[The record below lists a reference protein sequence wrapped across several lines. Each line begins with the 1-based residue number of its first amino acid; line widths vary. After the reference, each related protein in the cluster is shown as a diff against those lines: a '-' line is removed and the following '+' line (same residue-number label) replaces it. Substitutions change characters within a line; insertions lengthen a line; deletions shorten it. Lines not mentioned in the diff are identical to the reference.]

1 MGKRRIECMMNT
13 KEFQFAIVLAAIVL
27 VVYRIYP
34 NVNIWRISR
43 PSAIRQFYLTLEP
56 GSTLAILGATIAG
69 PIAGM
74 ILGLVAWSPIFP
86 TDVLV
91 IVKVAQF
98 FTIGYLHKK
107 IQPPYDVIAIPL
119 GFILSAIVHPTLV
132 HYILYQ
138 QVIVHLYWGT
148 NIVFQATANFIFYII
163 VRLVIPQ
170 VYEWAN
176 PGVDKS
182 LKLPFLRNRQK

>member
-1 MGKRRIECMMNT
+1 MMNT

-56 GSTLAILGATIAG
+56 GSTLGILGATIAG

-119 GFILSAIVHPTLV
+119 GFIISAIVHPTLV
-132 HYILYQ
+132 HYILYK

-148 NIVFQATANFIFYII
+148 NIVFQATTNFIFYIL

-170 VYEWAN
+170 VYGWAN

-182 LKLPFLRNRQK
+182 LKLPFLRKRPE

>member
-1 MGKRRIECMMNT
+1 MMNT
-13 KEFQFAIVLAAIVL
+13 REFQFAVVLAAITL
-27 VVYRIYP
+27 VVFRVYP
-34 NVNIWRISR
+34 NINIWRISR

-56 GSTLAILGATIAG
+56 GSTLGILGATIGG

-91 IVKVAQF
+91 IVKIAQF

-107 IQPPYDVIAIPL
+107 IQPPYDFIAVPL
-119 GFILSAIVHPTLV
+119 GFIISAIVHPTLV
-132 HYILYQ
+132 HYILYK
-138 QVIVHLYWGT
+138 QVIVHLFWGT
-148 NIVFQATANFIFYII
+148 NMIFQGTVNFAFYLLL
-163 VRLVIPQ
+163 RLVIPK
-170 VYEWAN
+170 VYELVN

-182 LKLPFLRNRQK
+182 LKLPFLKNRSS

>member
-1 MGKRRIECMMNT
+1 M
-13 KEFQFAIVLAAIVL
+13 
-27 VVYRIYP
+27 
-34 NVNIWRISR
+34 
-43 PSAIRQFYLTLEP
+43 EP

-98 FTIGYLHKK
+98 FAIGYLHKK

-132 HYILYQ
+132 HYILYK

-148 NIVFQATANFIFYII
+148 NIVFQATANFIFYIL

-170 VYEWAN
+170 VYGWAN

-182 LKLPFLRNRQK
+182 LKLPFLRNRPE

>member
-56 GSTLAILGATIAG
+56 GSTLGILGATIAG

-98 FTIGYLHKK
+98 FAIGYLHKK

-132 HYILYQ
+132 HYILYK

-148 NIVFQATANFIFYII
+148 NIVFQATANFIFYIL

-170 VYEWAN
+170 VYGWAN

-182 LKLPFLRNRQK
+182 LKLPFLRNRPK

>member
-1 MGKRRIECMMNT
+1 MMNT

-56 GSTLAILGATIAG
+56 GSTLGILGATIAG

-119 GFILSAIVHPTLV
+119 GFIISAIVHPTLV
-132 HYILYQ
+132 HYILYK

-148 NIVFQATANFIFYII
+148 NIVFQATANFIFYIL

-170 VYEWAN
+170 VYGWAN